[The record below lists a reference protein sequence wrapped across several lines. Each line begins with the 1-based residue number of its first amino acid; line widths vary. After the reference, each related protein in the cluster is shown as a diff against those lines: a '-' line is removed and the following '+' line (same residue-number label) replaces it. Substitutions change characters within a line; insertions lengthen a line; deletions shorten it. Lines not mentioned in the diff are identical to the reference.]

1 MKKVKKKPHIIK
13 KKKRRGSYD
22 AGRFELEDL
31 LELDEEEEFLRDD
44 ADEVEDDPEEEE
56 PPIEDLAESL
66 DSDIYDRQGDETSL
80 SEEPQPV
87 PEAADDEEVLTDDQV
102 LEYTQEWE
110 RIPDDILDL
119 EGRAKEPEEYDAYDD
134 GYDGY
139 SDDEDDE
146 DDGEEETAPAGP
158 GVRPDRKNAAY
169 GYNTGKKK
177 SSLSGLEI
185 AAIAMSVVLAVT
197 AISLICAFL
206 QLRDKSDRLAGF
218 KTIGSDLKDV
228 SIIGAEGLGAVRLA
242 CAERQELWGID
253 AFPEEEPQET
263 EEEPE
268 EDTGET
274 VIVAMSL
281 SSIKSDLKIKFS
293 NDKTGKLIAN
303 VPFEVSVKNPE
314 GEERTWEDD
323 DRDGMI
329 YRTDIVSGKWTVSMK
344 PLEEKYKD
352 RYEIDTKEQDI
363 KVRDTIEYK
372 RVDVTGEI
380 KKESQV
386 DVAKEDTEPQ
396 EATSVESEN
405 VDTVEWVESSKEEIG
420 EEDGKYEFIEINKK
434 QIKKPTGVLGAMRER
449 FSSTV
454 SRSVAGAGSAAD
466 TSTDVRISSEGVSV
480 AGETEATGETGT
492 GATAAD
498 EAAQAGTTAADEATT
513 ASDTG
518 STDTASEGTTDAAD
532 AATTQAASD
541 TATTKDAADT
551 ASTAAADGG
560 ATTAGSGATDA
571 SDTGGSKASDAAS
584 TSAGNGGTGKT
595 SGDAGSTDSSSGGT
609 ASTKDETPEIKVSP
623 ENVTMII
630 GDTAELEINIKNI
643 PKDRIAAFSSDDE
656 IATISDEGVIKALKN
671 GKAIIK
677 VYYIDDDEVWASCK
691 VIVGGG
697 AQLFTEDNE
706 KVYVK
711 EDDGTYREASE
722 DDYNSESKF
731 YVKKAAKKYIYH
743 GWQDIDGHTYY
754 FDKNGTPVTGD
765 QTILGVKYHFG
776 SDGVLAKGSG
786 ELGIDVSTWNG
797 SVDWNAVK
805 NSGISFAIIRC
816 GFRGTATGV
825 LVEDSRFHTNMK
837 GALNAGLKVGV
848 YFYSSAVND
857 VEAVEEASMAATLCS
872 GYKLSYPVFL
882 DVERSSSGGGRAD
895 GLSPSDRTAVIR
907 AFCATME
914 NSGYKAGLYANK
926 NWMEDMIDT
935 PSLSNYRLW
944 LAQYAAA
951 PTYSRTRF
959 DIWQYTSKG
968 SIGGISGRVD
978 LNISYLNY

>member
-1 MKKVKKKPHIIK
+1 MKKKPHIK
-13 KKKRRGSYD
+13 SRKRRESYD

-66 DSDIYDRQGDETSL
+66 DSDIYDRQGNETSL
-80 SEEPQPV
+80 SEEPQPITE
-87 PEAADDEEVLTDDQV
+87 PADEEETLTDDQV

-119 EGRAKEPEEYDAYDD
+119 EDRAKEPEEYDAYDD

-146 DDGEEETAPAGP
+146 EDGEDETGPAGP
-158 GVRPDRKNAAY
+158 AARPDSKNAAY

-218 KTIGSDLKDV
+218 KTIGRDLKDV
-228 SIIGAEGLGAVRLA
+228 SIIGAEGMGAVRLA

-253 AFPEEEPQET
+253 AFPEEEPQEA

-274 VIVAMSL
+274 VIVAMNL
-281 SSIKSDLKIKFS
+281 SSIKSDIKIKFA
-293 NDKTGKLIAN
+293 NDKTGKLIPN

-344 PLEEKYKD
+344 PLGEKYKD
-352 RYEIDTKEQDI
+352 TYEIDTKEQEI
-363 KVRDTIEYK
+363 KVKDTIEYK
-372 RVDVTGEI
+372 RVDVTAEI

-396 EATSVESEN
+396 EAAAVESEN

-420 EEDGKYEFIEINKK
+420 EDDGKYEFVEINKK
-434 QIKKPTGVLGAMRER
+434 QIRKPTGVLGAMRKR
-449 FSSTV
+449 VSSAV
-454 SRSVAGAGSAAD
+454 SRSVAGAGSAAE
-466 TSTDVRISSEGVSV
+466 TNNEIVISSEGSSVSV
-480 AGETEATGETGT
+480 GSDATDVTGT
-492 GATAAD
+492 GTTSAD
-498 EAAQAGTTAADEATT
+498 DASQAGTTAADEATT
-513 ASDTG
+513 AADTG
-518 STDTASEGTTDAAD
+518 ATDVTTGETSSAA
-532 AATTQAASD
+532 D
-541 TATTKDAADT
+541 TATTAAADT
-551 ASTAAADGG
+551 ATTSAADTATTAAADGG
-560 ATTAGSGATDA
+560 ATTAGTGATEA
-571 SDTGGSKASDAAS
+571 SGGGGTTASDAAS
-584 TSAGNGGTGKT
+584 TGAGKGGTGDT
-595 SGDAGSTDSSSGGT
+595 SGGTGSTDSSTGGSGST
-609 ASTKDETPEIKVSP
+609 ADATPEIKVSP
-623 ENVTMII
+623 ESVSLIA
-630 GDTAELEINIKNI
+630 GDTAELEIKLKNV
-643 PKDRIAAFSSDDE
+643 PEDRIAAYSSDDE
-656 IATISDEGVIKALKN
+656 IATISDEGVIKALKD

-677 VYYIDDDEVWASCK
+677 VYYLDDDDVWASCK

-697 AQLFTEDNE
+697 GQLFTEDDE

-711 EDDGTYREASE
+711 EDDGTYREASA
-722 DDYNSESKF
+722 DDYNAASRF

-743 GWQDIDGHTYY
+743 GWQDIDGRTYY
-754 FDKNGTPVTGD
+754 FDKNGNPVTGD

-776 SDGVLAKGSG
+776 SDGILAKGSG
-786 ELGIDVSTWNG
+786 ELGIDISTWNG

-825 LVEDSRFHTNMK
+825 LVEDSRFHTNIK

-895 GLSPSDRTAVIR
+895 GLSPSERTTVIK

-944 LAQYAAA
+944 LAQYAAS